1 MIAVIFCSNVTGG
14 GAGGAGGALAHPVA
28 ASSAIVIGIV
38 GRNIV
43 RFRSIFGGISGGH
56 PR

>member
-14 GAGGAGGALAHPVA
+14 GAGGAGGALAQPDA
-28 ASSAIVIGIV
+28 ASSANVIGIV
-38 GRNIV
+38 VRNIV
-43 RFRSIFGGISGGH
+43 RFRSILGGISGGL